1 MLGNSA
7 LIVIHNE
14 LGSLYEVDPA
24 TGHATLLYGPPDDPP
39 LQGPDGMS
47 RLGRTLCVVEDGAS
61 RISVMTLDPS
71 TGMGTLQKVLPVVG
85 AQTPT
90 TSALFGSA
98 VSTVEANWAP
108 HSWVP
113 TRSSESGADEP
124 PAPTGVGHRG
134 SAAIGFRSSSRG
146 LSRRVPGSPCDASCW
161 GCLPTVPGSA
171 GRGRR

>member
-1 MLGNSA
+1 MPGNSA

-61 RISVMTLDPS
+61 RISVITLDPS
-71 TGMGTLQKVLPVVG
+71 TGMGTWQKVLPVVG

-98 VSTVEANWAP
+98 VYTVEARLGTP
-108 HSWVP
+108 F
-113 TRSSESGADEP
+113 
-124 PAPTGVGHRG
+124 VGPYKV
-134 SAAIGFRSSSRG
+134 FR
-146 LSRRVPGSPCDASCW
+146 V
-161 GCLPTVPGSA
+161 
-171 GRGRR
+171 GR